1 MMNLKKSFN
10 DCLAFASNKICILRL
25 DLNLPIVDGQ
35 FSDFTRLE
43 KVLPTLNSLIE
54 ENGKIIIVSHAGR
67 PKGFDNKNLSL
78 KPLQN
83 IFEKKLDTKVYFC
96 NEDIFDRKIERFI
109 KKLKPKEVCILEN
122 IRFYHQEEQ
131 NDQTFAKRIASFGD
145 IYINDSFSVSHREHA
160 SISGIGKFLPCFP
173 GKLLEEEVK
182 NMSKI
187 FASLQANATAIL
199 GGSKISTKIGLIE
212 NLTKK
217 FEKILIG
224 GAMSNTLIQSL
235 GYEIGKSLTENSY
248 LKQSK
253 EIMTNF
259 KNKIVI
265 PDDVICVSS
274 LDSDDGITRD
284 IKSISKNDIIVDI
297 GPKTRKRF
305 YNEVINS
312 EIILWNGPLG
322 IFEKKPFDNGT
333 NYVASAI
340 KFKNKKKFFSVAGGG
355 DTISA
360 LKNSDFYDE
369 FSYVSTGGGAFL
381 EFIEGKKLPGIEI
394 LNN

>member
-1 MMNLKKSFN
+1 MINLKKSFN
-10 DCLAFASNKICILRL
+10 DCLSFASNKYCILRL

-35 FSDFTRLE
+35 FTDFTRLE
-43 KVLPTLNSLIE
+43 KVLPTLNALIE

-78 KPLQN
+78 KPFQN
-83 IFEKKLDTKVYFC
+83 IFEKKLGTKVYFC

-109 KKLKPKEVCILEN
+109 KKLQPREICILEN

-160 SISGIGKFLPCFP
+160 SIHGIGKFLPCFP

-212 NLTKK
+212 NLAKK

-235 GYEIGKSLTENSY
+235 GYEVGKSLTESNY

-253 EIMTNF
+253 EVMKNF
-259 KNKIVI
+259 KNKIII
-265 PDDVICVSS
+265 PEDVICVSS
-274 LDSDDGITRD
+274 LDSDDGTTCD

-305 YNEVINS
+305 YNEVIDS

-322 IFEKKPFDNGT
+322 MFEKKPFDNGT

-340 KFKNKKKFFSVAGGG
+340 KFKNKNKFFSVAGGG

-360 LKNSDFYDE
+360 LKNSDLYDE

-381 EFIEGKKLPGIEI
+381 EFMEGKKLPGIEI